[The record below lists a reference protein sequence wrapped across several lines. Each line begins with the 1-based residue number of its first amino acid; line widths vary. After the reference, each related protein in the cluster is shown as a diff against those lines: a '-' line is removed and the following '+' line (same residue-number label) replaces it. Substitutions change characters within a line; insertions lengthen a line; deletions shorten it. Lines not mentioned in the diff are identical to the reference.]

1 MFPRI
6 IIWFLLLLIP
16 FQSFAAVGLVQC
28 TTARSATTHARHFP
42 AYSGMSETK
51 PVTRELHTHAVLY
64 LPAHGR
70 HDLAGQGKA
79 PALPDLSH
87 HHAHKLPCCS
97 DAPII
102 FSPAVA
108 PFLQSERFTMAV
120 DRHSVGLTSVYLEG
134 PKRPP
139 RLTLS

>member
-1 MFPRI
+1 MFPRL
-6 IIWFLLLLIP
+6 IIWLLLVLIP

-28 TTARSATTHARHFP
+28 TTARSAAAHARHSP
-42 AYSGMSETK
+42 AYRGMSETK
-51 PVTRELHTHAVLY
+51 AVTRELHIHAVMN
-64 LPAHGR
+64 LPVSSR
-70 HDLAGQGKA
+70 HDLAGQGNA

-108 PFLQSERFTMAV
+108 LFLQSERFTMAV
-120 DRHSVGLTSVYLEG
+120 DRHPVGLTSVYLEG

-139 RLTLS
+139 RQTLS

>member
-1 MFPRI
+1 
-6 IIWFLLLLIP
+6 
-16 FQSFAAVGLVQC
+16 
-28 TTARSATTHARHFP
+28 
-42 AYSGMSETK
+42 MSETK
-51 PVTRELHTHAVLY
+51 AITGEAHVHAVMY
-64 LPAHGR
+64 LPAHG
-70 HDLAGQGKA
+70 HDVASQGKM
-79 PALPDLSH
+79 PSLPDISH

-108 PFLQSERFTMAV
+108 LFLQSERFTMAV
-120 DRHSVGLTSVYLEG
+120 DLYPVGLTSVYLEG